1 MLDLVLIVMLA
12 VLFAAWIKASSRAKR
27 AEESLKHEAAK
38 GAELVAVQQVLE
50 ENLRA
55 ARIDVS
61 ELAASESCS
70 ASSSR
75 CSAMPRKLSAG
86 PRFRLRRSRR
96 MSRRRKPSR
105 HEPASPSV

>member
-55 ARIDVS
+55 ARAEVS
-61 ELAASESCS
+61 ELAPYRAIKDVE
-70 ASSSR
+70 AEVTR
-75 CSAMPRKLSAG
+75 LRKLAEQD
-86 PRFRLRRSRR
+86 RETARLRTSTRS
-96 MSRRRKPSR
+96 
-105 HEPASPSV
+105 A